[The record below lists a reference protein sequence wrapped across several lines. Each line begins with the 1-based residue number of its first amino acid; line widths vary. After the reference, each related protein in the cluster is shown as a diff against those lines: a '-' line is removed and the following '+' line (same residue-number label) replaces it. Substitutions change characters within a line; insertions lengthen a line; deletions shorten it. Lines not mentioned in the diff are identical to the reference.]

1 MLNLINDLM
10 DVSRIDANETKL
22 EIGETSVNKLL
33 LELAQFFKLAVYKKD
48 LRLRFTAGLGDDESV
63 IETDGGKLAQILT
76 NLLQNA
82 LKFTTKGGIDFGYT
96 RIGDM
101 LEFFVIDSGI
111 GIPDEKKEII
121 FDRFHQVNNSLT
133 RAHEGAGLGLSIS
146 KAFVEML
153 GGSLRVESAV
163 GAGSTF
169 SFTLLYVSKYALRA
183 PVAKKTDDSPP
194 AVTILI
200 AEDDELSTLLLR
212 KNLKGEDVT
221 ILRAENGWEAVE
233 LVGHHPE
240 ISLVLM
246 DIKMPVMNGFE
257 ATKLIKELRP
267 DLPVIAQTAFT
278 SPTDRKKARDAG
290 CDRFIS
296 KPIYKS
302 ELLELIVEMLNK
314 KPRV

>member
-1 MLNLINDLM
+1 
-10 DVSRIDANETKL
+10 
-22 EIGETSVNKLL
+22 
-33 LELAQFFKLAVYKKD
+33 
-48 LRLRFTAGLGDDESV
+48 
-63 IETDGGKLAQILT
+63 
-76 NLLQNA
+76 
-82 LKFTTKGGIDFGYT
+82 
-96 RIGDM
+96 
-101 LEFFVIDSGI
+101 
-111 GIPDEKKEII
+111 
-121 FDRFHQVNNSLT
+121 
-133 RAHEGAGLGLSIS
+133 
-146 KAFVEML
+146 
-153 GGSLRVESAV
+153 
-163 GAGSTF
+163 
-169 SFTLLYVSKYALRA
+169 
-183 PVAKKTDDSPP
+183 
-194 AVTILI
+194 VTILI